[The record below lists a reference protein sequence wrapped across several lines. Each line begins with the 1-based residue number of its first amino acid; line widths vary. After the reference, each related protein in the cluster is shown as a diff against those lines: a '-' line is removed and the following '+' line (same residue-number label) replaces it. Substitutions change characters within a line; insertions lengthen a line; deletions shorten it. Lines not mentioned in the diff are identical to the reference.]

1 MTFDEMIEELRK
13 EDPVFWA
20 EVDKGVE
27 VFLARK
33 DCYGKC
39 GRCVTANVT
48 AVYGKTTVV
57 ALNG

>member
-39 GRCVTANVT
+39 DRCVWKN
-48 AVYGKTTVV
+48 
-57 ALNG
+57 NGGCSEWITI